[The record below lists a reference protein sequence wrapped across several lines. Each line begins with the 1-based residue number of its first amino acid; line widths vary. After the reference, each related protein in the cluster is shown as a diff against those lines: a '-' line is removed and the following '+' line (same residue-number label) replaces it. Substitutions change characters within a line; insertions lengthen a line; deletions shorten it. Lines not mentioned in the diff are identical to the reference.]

1 MPFTSI
7 DDTVHD
13 GYALQFPL
21 EQTATLIPPLA
32 SVSGDGVVLETVK
45 LAADRSGDLILRLY
59 ESLGATAEAE
69 IQVDVAPHQ
78 VDQVEGVDLLERE
91 LPDQHVSVDL
101 GENGLARAQVT
112 LRPFSVATLRV
123 KLK

>member
-45 LAADRSGDLILRLY
+45 LAADGSG
-59 ESLGATAEAE
+59 
-69 IQVDVAPHQ
+69 
-78 VDQVEGVDLLERE
+78 
-91 LPDQHVSVDL
+91 DL
-101 GENGLARAQVT
+101 GENGLARAQAT

>member
-32 SVSGDGVVLETVK
+32 SVSGDEVVLETVK
-45 LAADRSGDLILRLY
+45 LAADGSG
-59 ESLGATAEAE
+59 
-69 IQVDVAPHQ
+69 
-78 VDQVEGVDLLERE
+78 
-91 LPDQHVSVDL
+91 DL
-101 GENGLARAQVT
+101 GENGLARAQGT

-123 KLK
+123 ELK